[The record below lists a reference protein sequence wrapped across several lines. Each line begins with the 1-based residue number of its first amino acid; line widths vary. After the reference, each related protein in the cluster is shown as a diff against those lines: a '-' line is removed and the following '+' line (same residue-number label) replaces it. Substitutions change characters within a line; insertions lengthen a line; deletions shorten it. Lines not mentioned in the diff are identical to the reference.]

1 MSEIE
6 SGFLEQV
13 ARDASQAKAIPRDE
27 QLGVLAQKA
36 EKQVELEDEI
46 AQIEQQL
53 KTLKEECAKIGELE
67 IPELMHELGVEDF
80 TLKNGLKVK
89 VSAFYGAKIPEEL
102 ADEAFDW
109 LEEGGHESI
118 IKGEFIV
125 MYKRPDKQ
133 RLGQFYELAR
143 NMGFEVKDKLNVHPM
158 TLKAFVK
165 EMITEGHDLPRNLFG
180 VYTGWRTKITKR

>member
-1 MSEIE
+1 MSDQ
-6 SGFLEQV
+6 GFLEQV
-13 ARDASQAKAIPRDE
+13 ARDASDTKAIPRDE

-36 EKQVELEDEI
+36 ERQVELEDEI
-46 AQIEQQL
+46 AQIEQEL
-53 KTLKEECAKIGELE
+53 KTKKEELAKVGELD

-89 VSAFYGAKIPEEL
+89 VSAFYGAKIPDEL
-102 ADEAFDW
+102 ADQAFDW
-109 LEEGGHESI
+109 LEDEGHDGI
-118 IKGEFIV
+118 IKGELIV

-133 RLGQFYELAR
+133 RLGQFYELAKEL
-143 NMGFEVKDKLNVHPM
+143 GFEVKDKLNVHPM

-165 EMITEGHDLPRNLFG
+165 EQITEGKELPRNLFG